1 LGKVFL
7 RSDPSPANIKATAN
21 ARLINN
27 NNRYSTFLKQG
38 TEDYK
43 VRVFEN
49 FKDMS
54 RQMNKAYLRLMEN
67 KKFFKAGAGGAI
79 PEDRQK
85 SKDEDDRTLDQIG
98 TIFKYIH
105 GNQKVAAG
113 VAGSARYGENSGSIA

>member
-1 LGKVFL
+1 M
-7 RSDPSPANIKATAN
+7 
-21 ARLINN
+21 NN
-27 NNRYSTFLKQG
+27 KNKFGTFLNKGSEQ
-38 TEDYK
+38 YK

-67 KKFFKAGAGGAI
+67 KKFFKANGAV
-79 PEDRQK
+79 PEDRQR

-105 GNQKVAAG
+105 TN
-113 VAGSARYGENSGSIA
+113 